1 LAPLLAVNPTPQWRE
16 VFGGALQGDKS
27 ISTLLLLARPR
38 SASAFFPHEW
48 RGNMAPANT
57 NEIRALTEDEIARLE
72 NALGQPI
79 ERSYL
84 VHWVSQA
91 IQAFLLLMTLPPPRE
106 RRDDLKKIA
115 EQGRKWIET
124 VEQSRST
131 PLLPA
136 VLLPAELDLEHLI
149 SSVHTFCDLV
159 ESLARQLDQAV
170 GPGHPRTNLALDAF
184 LDRLIGIAKR
194 ARVRPSTPNRAF
206 LDPRY
211 PGPVPPFYDF
221 VSEALE
227 IAMEVIRSSPLPR
240 DQMDAALAMLASVTD
255 QSLVKALEGLR
266 GRIGN
271 YREGTIGLVEWDIA
285 EDDEPDRP
293 DHSESRAE

>member
-1 LAPLLAVNPTPQWRE
+1 
-16 VFGGALQGDKS
+16 
-27 ISTLLLLARPR
+27 
-38 SASAFFPHEW
+38 
-48 RGNMAPANT
+48 MAPANT
-57 NEIRALTEDEIARLE
+57 NEIRALTADEIARLE

-84 VHWVSQA
+84 VHWVSRA
-91 IQAFLLLMTLPPPRE
+91 IKDFIGLMTLPPPRE

-131 PLLPA
+131 PLLSAAP
-136 VLLPAELDLEHLI
+136 LPAKLDVEHLI
-149 SSVHTFCDLV
+149 SSARTFCDLV

-170 GPGHPRTNLALDAF
+170 GPGHPRTNLALEAF
-184 LDRLIGIAKR
+184 LNCLIGIAKR
-194 ARVRPSTPNRAF
+194 AKVLPSTPSRVL
-206 LDPRY
+206 LDLIDSPA
-211 PGPVPPFYDF
+211 GPPFFSF
-221 VSEALE
+221 VNEALD
-227 IAMEVIRSSPLPR
+227 IAMGVIRSSPLPH
-240 DQMDAALAMLASVTD
+240 DQMDAALAMLARVTD